1 MRNSPILS
9 PPRKTQHGATLVEFV
24 IVFPLAVLF
33 VLGLIQFG
41 FLYMAKLQVNH
52 ATFMAARAGS
62 MANANPDVMRETL
75 VRGLNAFYEQ
85 GATTSDISRI
95 GVAYG
100 SAELHAKLPG
110 TLTIDVM
117 NPSAAAFKD
126 FGVADPDKHVTY
138 IPNDNLEWR
147 STANGGTS
155 KMNIR
160 DANLLKLHVVYAY
173 DLKVPLMA
181 SVLKRLMCGGSTG
194 VAAWG
199 NVSMPDAQFLPTSK
213 QCLLYY
219 DLNRMPIESYAI
231 VEMQSR
237 AEKK

>member
-1 MRNSPILS
+1 MSTL
-9 PPRKTQHGATLVEFV
+9 RKTQRGATLVEFV
-24 IVFPLAVLF
+24 IVFPLAALF

-62 MANANPDVMRETL
+62 MANANPAVMRDTL
-75 VRGLNAFYEQ
+75 VKGLNAFYER
-85 GATTSDISRI
+85 GADTSDVTRI
-95 GVAYG
+95 GGAYG
-100 SAELHAKLPG
+100 TAKLRSLLPG
-110 TLTIDVM
+110 TIVLDVM
-117 NPSAAAFKD
+117 NPSPAAFKD
-126 FGVADPDKHVTY
+126 FGVLDPDSKVTY

-147 STANGGTS
+147 STTNGGTS

-181 SVLKRLMCGGSTG
+181 AVLKRLMCGGSSG
-194 VAAWG
+194 VSAWG
-199 NVSMPDAQFLPTSK
+199 DVSLLDAEFLPTSR

-219 DLNRMPIESYAI
+219 GQNRMPIEAYAI